1 MLPPRPLLTKA
12 FRMAA
17 YLICIAAC
25 VCLGL
30 TYGVLL
36 SGAFRPKADVFN
48 MIWPV
53 PVMAGV
59 LAGTALYVLR
69 PEGLK
74 TLRRIG
80 LAASAVLVLQALP
93 YAQLQPHPDSLPP
106 RSETGEAL
114 RLASFN
120 HWHLNRDPD
129 AAIAF
134 LREGDFDLVFLQEV
148 GGASRQTPLSL
159 EEDYPYQVY
168 CAWGTALISRRPVL
182 EQGCDE
188 YRTVPAAYMQIEFQ
202 GAPLRLTST
211 HFARPTRPDL
221 YQYHRERLSALI
233 AAQTEHAQILAGDFN
248 TAEKGFSMRA
258 LRDALYPLKR
268 VTHGLRTWPSERLIP
283 MPMLGIDHI
292 WVSDGLCASQT
303 GTAPDAGSDHRPV
316 FTLVERCET

>member
-1 MLPPRPLLTKA
+1 MVQPPAFLTTV
-12 FRMAA
+12 FRLTA
-17 YLICIAAC
+17 YLICLAAC
-25 VCLGL
+25 VCLAL

-36 SGAFRPKADVFN
+36 AGHRLPRADVFN

-53 PVMAGV
+53 PVMAGL
-59 LAGTALYVLR
+59 LAGAALFVFR
-69 PEGLK
+69 PNGL
-74 TLRRIG
+74 TWLRRAG
-80 LAASAVLVLQALP
+80 LLASALLIVLALP
-93 YAQLQPHPDSLPP
+93 YAQLRLHPDSLPP

-120 HWHLNRDPD
+120 LWNRNRD
-129 AAIAF
+129 AAAAAAF
-134 LREGDFDLVFLQEV
+134 LREGDFDLIFLQEV
-148 GGASRQTPLSL
+148 GRASRLTPRDL
-159 EEDYPYQVY
+159 EAEYPYQMH
-168 CAWGTALISRRPVL
+168 CPWGTSIISRLPVL
-182 EQGCDE
+182 EQGCDPH
-188 YRTVPAAYMQIEFQ
+188 RTVPIAFMLIEYQ

-258 LRDALYPLKR
+258 LRDALAPLKR

-283 MPMLGIDHI
+283 LPMLGIDHI

-303 GTAPDAGSDHRPV
+303 GAAPDAGSDHRPV
-316 FTLVERCET
+316 FTLVERCEA